1 MFKIGDFVEVDIGM
15 ALYAKGEIITENA
28 YRNNDDKYRDSLLAW
43 SLARATNVVQHNPSS
58 FKIKF
63 LDGSTHT
70 ANPEELRVLPEKEQF
85 VLKLKGGGDKE
96 LAKIYEIL
104 DERANGK

>member
-1 MFKIGDFVEVDIGM
+1 MSVFKIGDFVEVDLGLAIF
-15 ALYAKGEIITENA
+15 ARGEVITENA
-28 YRNNDDKYRDSLLAW
+28 YRANIAVRTTSIIAEAYPTSY
-43 SLARATNVVQHNPSS
+43 
-58 FKIKF
+58 KIKF
-63 LDGSTHT
+63 LDDSTHT